1 MKKIILVVLGAFL
14 ALNIIGCDGN
24 NGKNPFI
31 EEPPVSNG
39 VDVVSQFVYDGMS
52 LYYKWADEVENKKPT
67 KEDSDPK
74 KYFYSLLN
82 ASDTDHGWSWITDD
96 VEELLNSFS
105 GIEKGFG
112 YNLKFITTDN
122 KIYAVVK
129 YVFDNTPASNAG
141 IERLDFIGEV
151 NGKPITINAEGY
163 ISSESLKALFGN
175 NPTTFSLY
183 KLEEGKIVAKKEV
196 TVTPEENIKTNPVL
210 LDSVYRI
217 GSKKIGYLFYTDF
230 ISEYNQALYEA
241 FAKFKNEQVTDLVL
255 DLRYNRGGA
264 VTAATYLSSMIA
276 PEASVSNK
284 EVLTTL
290 DYNDYLNGVYDKNNW
305 SRSDNLGEY
314 DAKSFSNPMNA
325 NLNLN
330 KVYIIATNDSFSASE
345 LTTFCLRSYMDVVH
359 IGNKTGGKYTA
370 SWTVHPYNEKVGVTV
385 YDESKLSAT
394 SKTAL
399 KDWAMQP
406 IVAKYTN
413 KEGQTFEKTDGL
425 IPDYELQE
433 GNGYLSEWT
442 AFGDTKD
449 VFLGKAL
456 YLITGD
462 MRYNPS
468 AAIRTRAVESFS
480 AKPIR
485 HKVST
490 PDEMKKESVIL
501 DNVKFTPEQ
510 FREIMKL
517 KK

>member
-1 MKKIILVVLGAFL
+1 MKKIVLIGLGAFL
-14 ALNIIGCDGN
+14 ALNIIGCDDD
-24 NGKNPFI
+24 NGKNPFV
-31 EEPPVSNG
+31 EEPPVSNE
-39 VDVVSQFVYDGMS
+39 VNIVSQFVYDGMS
-52 LYYKWADEVENKKPT
+52 LYYKWADEMVDKKPT

-74 KYFYSLLN
+74 KYFKSLL
-82 ASDTDHGWSWITDD
+82 SDSEPERPWSWITDD

-112 YNLKFITTDN
+112 YNLIFRMVDN

-129 YVFDNTPASNAG
+129 YVFDNTPAANAG

-151 NGKPITINAEGY
+151 NGKPITANAKGY
-163 ISSESLKALFGN
+163 ISSESIKELYGN

-196 TVTPEENIKTNPVL
+196 TVTPQENIKTNPIL
-210 LDSVYRI
+210 LDSVYTI
-217 GSKKIGYLFYTDF
+217 GSKKIGYLFYNGF
-230 ISEYNQALYEA
+230 IHNYNEALYET
-241 FAKFKNEQVTDLVL
+241 FAKFKSKQVTDLVL
-255 DLRYNRGGA
+255 DLRYNHGGA
-264 VTAATYLSSMIA
+264 ITSAVYLASMIA
-276 PEASVSNK
+276 PKTAVSNK
-284 EVLTTL
+284 EILTTL
-290 DYNDYLNGVYDKNNW
+290 DYNKLRNAYFDEKNW
-305 SRSDNLGEY
+305 SRSDRLGEY
-314 DAKSFSNPMNA
+314 DVRSFSNPLNA

-330 KVYIIATNDSFSASE
+330 KVYIIATDDSFSASE

-370 SWTVHPYNEKVGVTV
+370 SITLHPYNERIGVAI
-385 YDESKLSAT
+385 YDEAKLTAT

-442 AFGDTKD
+442 ALGDTKD

-462 MRYNPS
+462 ASYNPS
-468 AAIRTRAVESFS
+468 AAVRTRAVESFS
-480 AKPIR
+480 AKPVQ

-490 PDEMKKESVIL
+490 LDEMKKESVIL
-501 DNVKFTPEQ
+501 DNAKFSSKK